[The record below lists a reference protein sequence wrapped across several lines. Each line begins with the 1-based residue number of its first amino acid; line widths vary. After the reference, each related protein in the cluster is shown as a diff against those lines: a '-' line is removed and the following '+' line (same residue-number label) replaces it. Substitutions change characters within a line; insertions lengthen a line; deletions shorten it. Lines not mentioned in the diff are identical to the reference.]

1 MKKIYEFIRRYR
13 SSNSGTTAI
22 EFALIS
28 FPYLFMILGTM
39 EAGRVIWTINTVQYA
54 VEATSRYAALDA
66 TLTNADLQTYAGDKL
81 QGLAVDIAPLQ
92 ISPTYNSV
100 SGSSGVDF
108 VEIQG
113 RYQITL
119 LVDMLMPNG
128 SGTFEFSTLAR
139 KPIIN

>member
-1 MKKIYEFIRRYR
+1 MKKIYELIKKYR
-13 SSNSGTTAI
+13 EANDATTAI

-28 FPYLFMILGTM
+28 IPYLFMMFGTM
-39 EAGRVIWTINTVQYA
+39 EAGRIVWTMNTVQYA
-54 VEATSRYAALDA
+54 VEATSRYAALDS
-66 TLTNADLQTYAGDKL
+66 TLTNAQLQTYAQDQL
-81 QGLAVDIAPLQ
+81 QSLAVNIAPLQ
-92 ISPTYNSV
+92 ISPNYNSI

-119 LVDMLMPNG
+119 LLDMLMPNG
-128 SGTFEFSTLAR
+128 SGTFEFNTIAR